1 MKSNLFYLTITLLFT
16 GIFTETLKKN
26 TRLNYTKKNLQ
37 DIIRIEDA
45 ERSLKE
51 TPNLFHEGNNHSMY
65 GQIRGNTLMGRLP
78 EFSQTIEDDN
88 DIKGFR
94 YKKNIKSIKSN
105 NSKQI
110 SKNNFRNLE
119 DEINASSEENV
130 DDEAEGSQENV
141 DDEAEGSQENVDDE
155 AEGSQENVDDE
166 AEGSQENVDDEAE
179 GSQENVDDKAEGS
192 QENVDDEAEG
202 SQENVD
208 DEAEGSQEN
217 VDDEA
222 EGSQENVDDQE
233 EVEGSQE
240 NVDDQEEVEGSQE
253 NVDDQEEVEG
263 SQENVDEDVE
273 ENETVE
279 TEVMSL
285 PDTFAKKV
293 EGVETNVEVPDI
305 NIEQPDIN
313 IESPQPTI
321 IQQEQTSTVDENTS
335 QNTDSGPININVDV
349 KMPNTGQDQQP
360 IIIDQN
366 HQGVQVMGTHQHIPQ
381 DQGVTG
387 PIVNIHNATHTGNQ
401 VPVPNGQTGQP
412 EQTGQTGQPVVVH
425 NPNPTQNWGQIVHN
439 GGHVVHHKPC
449 LLYTSPSP
457 RDGLLSR
464 MPSSA

>member
-1 MKSNLFYLTITLLFT
+1 
-16 GIFTETLKKN
+16 
-26 TRLNYTKKNLQ
+26 
-37 DIIRIEDA
+37 
-45 ERSLKE
+45 
-51 TPNLFHEGNNHSMY
+51 MY

-141 DDEAEGSQENVDDE
+141 DDE
-155 AEGSQENVDDE
+155 
-166 AEGSQENVDDEAE
+166 
-179 GSQENVDDKAEGS
+179 AEGS

-439 GGHVVHHKPC
+439 GGHVVHHKPEHKNRK
-449 LLYTSPSP
+449 LYQQEIDPVSYTHLTLPTK
-457 RDGLLSR
+457 
-464 MPSSA
+464 A